1 MKIKDFIKNIST
13 LQEGQRIRI
22 TFFKDKIPI
31 LWGKQEIDTIFK
43 KWEYEDEEMKNI
55 YIYIYIYIYSRMY
68 FLFKK
73 YRKYRNTRGLKS
85 SFLIS

>member
-13 LQEGQRIRI
+13 LREGQRIRI

-31 LWGKQEIDTIFK
+31 LWGEQEIDTIFK

-55 YIYIYIYIYSRMY
+55 YIYIPECIFY
-68 FLFKK
+68 
-73 YRKYRNTRGLKS
+73 LKNIENIEI
-85 SFLIS
+85 LED

>member
-55 YIYIYIYIYSRMY
+55 YIYIYIYIPECIFY
-68 FLFKK
+68 L
-73 YRKYRNTRGLKS
+73 RNIESIEILED
-85 SFLIS
+85 

>member
-55 YIYIYIYIYSRMY
+55 YIYIYIPECIFY
-68 FLFKK
+68 L
-73 YRKYRNTRGLKS
+73 RNIESIEILED
-85 SFLIS
+85 

>member
-55 YIYIYIYIYSRMY
+55 YIYIYSRMY

>member
-55 YIYIYIYIYSRMY
+55 YIYIFQNVFFI
-68 FLFKK
+68 
-73 YRKYRNTRGLKS
+73 
-85 SFLIS
+85 

>member
-55 YIYIYIYIYSRMY
+55 YIYIYIYSRMY